1 MRDLLIFAI
10 TFPGALAT
18 AILIPL
24 LAGIWF
30 CTPQAK
36 RERVEWLLAFV
47 ALCQPAEM
55 VAELFARYLDRIE
68 PLKYD
73 LYVYRIDSLIGHP
86 SFHIGHYVFA
96 HLWAMILLSVTYG
109 MLPTAMFAG
118 FAFSLWFGS
127 REDAVAI
134 LQSYLIAFF
143 AIVPLYLVFPV
154 CGPLYAFPHFPAL
167 PGVVT
172 PALALIHAAP
182 NGVPSGHMAAALI
195 VLWAMRHRW
204 WGRVVGGTFVMLT
217 VFATMG
223 SGEHY
228 AFDLICAVPYAAII
242 LWVTHPVT
250 SYSEQSQ
257 TVAAEA

>member
-36 RERVEWLLAFV
+36 RERVEWLLAFA

-55 VAELFARYLDRIE
+55 VAEWFTTRLDSVV

-73 LYVYRIDSLIGHP
+73 LYIYRIDGIFGHP
-86 SFHIGHYVFA
+86 SFHLGQYVYA
-96 HLWAMILLSVTYG
+96 HLWAMIVSSITYG
-109 MLPTAMFAG
+109 LLPTAMFAG
-118 FAFSLWFGS
+118 FAVSLFWGS
-127 REDAVAI
+127 RSDAVAI
-134 LQSYLIAFF
+134 LQAYLIMFF
-143 AIVPLYLVFPV
+143 AIIPLYLVLPV
-154 CGPLYAFPHFPAL
+154 CGPLYAFPHFPAM
-167 PGVVT
+167 PGAVTGHLVV
-172 PALALIHAAP
+172 IHAAP
-182 NGVPSGHMAAALI
+182 NGVPSGHMAAALM

-204 WGRVVGGTFVMLT
+204 WTAIPGAAFAALT
-217 VFATMG
+217 VVATMA

-242 LWVTHPVT
+242 LWVTHPVK

-257 TVAAEA
+257 TVAAEV